1 MRCLYGLFVRLTE
14 KIAVYFIYF
23 IDSSPSILQER
34 QQFPTNTIVTLQN
47 YATYSYKPHPLSL
60 LPLMH
65 VAPTSP
71 FSHSTHPSPILHFS
85 PTNYPPLGPPPRP
98 TRGSPSIGVDATPN
112 ENQKRVALSHLYD
125 PRHVGDPSRQR
136 RASLPAAAPETICPL
151 PSSSPVFCFSYHV
164 YYKVGWLLLG

>member
-1 MRCLYGLFVRLTE
+1 ML
-14 KIAVYFIYF
+14 YFIYF

-71 FSHSTHPSPILHFS
+71 CSHSTHPSPILHFS

-98 TRGSPSIGVDATPN
+98 TRGSPSIGVDAASN
-112 ENQKRVALSHLYD
+112 ENQERVARSHPYD
-125 PRHVGDPSRQR
+125 PRDVDDLSRRR
-136 RASLPAAAPETICPL
+136 RASLPAAALETTCPPSL
-151 PSSSPVFCFSYHV
+151 PPPSSSSISPPKAPTCFLACWARTSPPR
-164 YYKVGWLLLG
+164 LRRQCP